1 MLKADLAKMITPAH
15 PAYNQL
21 LQESAQQLRELQ
33 QHSPGKS
40 FTRRQ
45 SGSLRNRSTKG
56 GSSSKLGGGTS
67 SRRLHVSTAAG
78 TSMASLSEVAEAS
91 PSLSSPPVGAG
102 AGAGAAVY
110 AGPMTPLVSAKI
122 HEMESKLDNRLVEI
136 ADVLNLI
143 NITLNQDQSGALL

>member
-1 MLKADLAKMITPAH
+1 
-15 PAYNQL
+15 
-21 LQESAQQLRELQ
+21 
-33 QHSPGKS
+33 
-40 FTRRQ
+40 
-45 SGSLRNRSTKG
+45 
-56 GSSSKLGGGTS
+56 
-67 SRRLHVSTAAG
+67 
-78 TSMASLSEVAEAS
+78 MASLSEVAEAS
-91 PSLSSPPVGAG
+91 PSLASPPVGAG